1 MQFIIV
7 GIGGQGILFTSK
19 VLGKLAIS
27 RNQSVIG
34 SEVHGMAQRGG
45 SVISHFKIGDYKS
58 PLVKTGE
65 ADVLIAFDQDE
76 GIRNLPFL
84 KKGGIFVVNVHN
96 DKVFENKNLNDYMV
110 SRNIICNKLYGYNI
124 LDSEMAG
131 KYLFLNVLIMGKACA
146 CGINGLEP
154 EIVRKA
160 LEELA
165 PPQFLSENLKVFD
178 LGLKTPPCV
187 LHSKE
192 GK

>member
-1 MQFIIV
+1 MQFIVV
-7 GIGGQGILFTSK
+7 GIGGQGILFTSR

-27 RNQSVIG
+27 RDQNVIG

-76 GIRNLPFL
+76 GIRNLSFL

-96 DKVFENKNLNDYMV
+96 DKAFENNSLNDYIKFK
-110 SRNIICNKLYGYNI
+110 NLICHKLHGYKI
-124 LDSEMAG
+124 LDAEMAG
-131 KYLFLNVLIMGKACA
+131 KYLFLNVLIMGKACS
-146 CGINGLEP
+146 CGIGGLEP

-165 PPQFLSENLKVFD
+165 PPKFLSENLKVFD
-178 LGLKTPPCV
+178 LGLMA
-187 LHSKE
+187 L
-192 GK
+192 

>member
-7 GIGGQGILFTSK
+7 GIGGQGILFTSRI
-19 VLGKLAIS
+19 LGKLAIS
-27 RNQSVIG
+27 RAQDAIG

-65 ADVLIAFDQDE
+65 ADVLIAFDQYE
-76 GIRNLPFL
+76 GIRNLTFL

-96 DKVFENKNLNDYMV
+96 NKAFENENLNDYIA
-110 SRNIICNKLYGYNI
+110 SKNIICHKLHGYKI
-124 LDSEMAG
+124 LDVEMG
-131 KYLFLNVLIMGKACA
+131 GRYLFLNVLIMGKACA

-154 EIVRKA
+154 ETVRKA

-165 PPQFLSENLKVFD
+165 PPKLLPENLKVFD
-178 LGLKTPPCV
+178 LGLKA
-187 LHSKE
+187 S
-192 GK
+192 

>member
-19 VLGKLAIS
+19 VFGNLAIS
-27 RNQSVIG
+27 RGQNVIG

-58 PLVKTGE
+58 PLIKTGE
-65 ADVLIAFDQDE
+65 ADVLIAFDQYE

-84 KKGGIFVVNVHN
+84 KKGGIFVVNVH
-96 DKVFENKNLNDYMV
+96 DDSTFENKNLDDYIT
-110 SRNIICNKLYGYNI
+110 SRSIICHKLHGYKI
-124 LDSEMAG
+124 LDAELAG

-146 CGINGLEP
+146 CGINGLDP
-154 EIVRKA
+154 ENVRKA

-165 PPQFLSENLKVFD
+165 PPKFLPDNLKVFD
-178 LGLKTPPCV
+178 LGLKA
-187 LHSKE
+187 S
-192 GK
+192 